1 MNMWQESQLRP
12 FPAFVSLQTYS
23 EVSVSILRT
32 GFGEIIKY
40 YWFSAH
46 WFKGPPCTRP
56 TKPQFPHTLEDDS
69 ELQGKKCMKYSC
81 AHTLSNVWHSWDH
94 PEIHADTRKTHKSQ
108 QKVHFSAEWQ
118 ERKPG
123 YSSLAVFQHAVLSLQ
138 CPSCNDLAAGGQQ
151 GVLSVALC
159 DHCSTTGT
167 RHHFNIGADCRLDF
181 PSRLSLNLLRQDI
194 EPSTE
199 LWLSQNLQGSTTWAD
214 LSI

>member
-40 YWFSAH
+40 YWFSGH

-81 AHTLSNVWHSWDH
+81 AHTLSNVWHFWDH

-138 CPSCNDLAAGGQQ
+138 CPSCNDLAAGWQEA
-151 GVLSVALC
+151 VRR
-159 DHCSTTGT
+159 TTGCVVSGSVWSLQYHWHPPSFQYRCRLQVGLPKQTFSESAQT
-167 RHHFNIGADCRLDF
+167 RHRTIN
-181 PSRLSLNLLRQDI
+181 
-194 EPSTE
+194 
-199 LWLSQNLQGSTTWAD
+199 
-214 LSI
+214 